1 MSFFSKIFRFDN
13 SILYLYLICVVL
25 LSSCSSGYKKLL
37 KSNDNEAKYK
47 AAVEAYEQENYY
59 QATQLFENL
68 IFYFRGREQSEDIN
82 LYYGKSLMGSKDY
95 YAAGYQ
101 FENFVRAFPYSPKA
115 EEALFLS
122 AYCKYMSSPDF
133 YLDQTLTMESLKAF
147 QDYLDKYP
155 KSARVNQANK
165 YYDELRMKIIKKD
178 YTTAYN
184 YYKVEQYQAAHVAL
198 TNFLTKYSDQ
208 TQYRQDAM
216 YYIVL
221 SGYYYAKE
229 SVAEKQ
235 KERWNSM
242 ILDYE
247 RYAALF
253 ENFTDK
259 NKVEDLKE
267 KYDYAKQQVEKLN

>member
-1 MSFFSKIFRFDN
+1 MRVISYKRVFG
-13 SILYLYLICVVL
+13 VVFAL
-25 LSSCSSGYKKLL
+25 VFVLMFSSCASKHKKLL
-37 KSNDNEAKYK
+37 KSNDNEAKYQ
-47 AAVEAYEQENYY
+47 AAIKAYEQGNYY
-59 QATQLFENL
+59 HATQLFENL
-68 IFYFRGREQSEDIN
+68 IFYYRGKSQAEDVN
-82 LYYGKSLMGSKDY
+82 MYYGKSLMGSKDY

-101 FENFVRAFPYSPKA
+101 FENFVRWFPYSPQA
-115 EEALFLS
+115 EEALYLS
-122 AYCKYMSSPDF
+122 AYCKYMESPDF
-133 YLDQTLTMESLKAF
+133 YLDQTLTKESMKAF

-155 KSARVNQANK
+155 ESPRVNEANK
-165 YYDELRMKIIKKD
+165 CFDELRLKLIKKD

-221 SGYYYAKE
+221 SGYYYAKK
-229 SVAEKQ
+229 SVIEKQ

-267 KYDYAKQQVEKLN
+267 KYAYAKQQVENLK

>member
-1 MSFFSKIFRFDN
+1 MRVISYKRVFG
-13 SILYLYLICVVL
+13 VVFAL
-25 LSSCSSGYKKLL
+25 VFVLMFSSCASKHKKLL
-37 KSNDNEAKYK
+37 KSNDNEAKYQ
-47 AAVEAYEQENYY
+47 AAIKAYEQGNYY

-68 IFYFRGREQSEDIN
+68 IFYYRGKSQAEDVN
-82 LYYGKSLMGSKDY
+82 MYYGKSLMGSKDY

-101 FENFVRAFPYSPKA
+101 FENFVRWFPYSPQA
-115 EEALFLS
+115 EEALYLS
-122 AYCKYMSSPDF
+122 AYCKYMESPDF
-133 YLDQTLTMESLKAF
+133 YLDQTLTKESMKAF

-155 KSARVNQANK
+155 ESPRVNEANK
-165 YYDELRMKIIKKD
+165 CFDELRLKLIKKD

-221 SGYYYAKE
+221 SGYYYAKK
-229 SVAEKQ
+229 SVIEKQ

-267 KYDYAKQQVEKLN
+267 KYAYAKQQVENLK

>member
-1 MSFFSKIFRFDN
+1 
-13 SILYLYLICVVL
+13 
-25 LSSCSSGYKKLL
+25 
-37 KSNDNEAKYK
+37 
-47 AAVEAYEQENYY
+47 
-59 QATQLFENL
+59 
-68 IFYFRGREQSEDIN
+68 
-82 LYYGKSLMGSKDY
+82 
-95 YAAGYQ
+95 
-101 FENFVRAFPYSPKA
+101 
-115 EEALFLS
+115 
-122 AYCKYMSSPDF
+122 
-133 YLDQTLTMESLKAF
+133 
-147 QDYLDKYP
+147 
-155 KSARVNQANK
+155 
-165 YYDELRMKIIKKD
+165 MKIIKKD